1 MITVKYQLQL
11 LKIKSERANQNLFST
26 YSPKIALIQHARQ
39 PDLTQIRKSE
49 HSKGD
54 QFMLFVAYCSLYA
67 RACDKVA
74 ENACFQACEIIWLD
88 QKHTPT
94 IFGKRK
100 YRRRLASS
108 LASVENGSKNR

>member
-67 RACDKVA
+67 RACDNWPETRAFKLA
-74 ENACFQACEIIWLD
+74 
-88 QKHTPT
+88 KS
-94 IFGKRK
+94 FGWTRNTRQP
-100 YRRRLASS
+100 YL
-108 LASVENGSKNR
+108 ENGSIKDV